1 MLLLLSDVAV
11 IVHSFSLSPPSTMK
25 RVSQKLTSES
35 SSVISSSAI
44 FSKTLLSASSSASS
58 EIQKQQEQLNTS
70 YYAAAGAPKVDMSKY
85 NLPSLDTILSEW
97 TAVVQTSSSTQDGGV
112 FLTTKTKKELFID
125 TLSYAIPRSG
135 GLGLLLTEIAG
146 GRSDG
151 IGITII
157 EEVLANGNAAQY
169 SGLLP
174 GDSIISLSV
183 SQSTGNNVDTTRVA
197 TECLSYDATI
207 DAITSLPIPMSENEV
222 VVVTVKRIRRQPKVT
237 VKLQYPPVNE
247 EEMKQDEDVIVE
259 LYAGENLRRALLTRG
274 IKLNDKLAIRFDSGG
289 SGDCGADGTCATCV
303 VGVTKGLELLSP
315 MTQQES
321 QILSAKPRWRMAC
334 KAIVGYGMMEGELT
348 LQVNPRQ
355 WS

>member
-1 MLLLLSDVAV
+1 M
-11 IVHSFSLSPPSTMK
+11 
-25 RVSQKLTSES
+25 
-35 SSVISSSAI
+35 SA
-44 FSKTLLSASSSASS
+44 SSASS
-58 EIQKQQEQLNTS
+58 EVQKQQEQRS
-70 YYAAAGAPKVDMSKY
+70 YYAAAGAPKVDMSNY
-85 NLPSLDTILSEW
+85 NLPSLDNILSEW
-97 TAVVQTSSSTQDGGV
+97 TAVVQTSSLSSLQDEGGI
-112 FLTTKTKKELFID
+112 FLTTKTKKELFVD

-146 GRSDG
+146 GRADG

-157 EEVLANGNAAQY
+157 EQVIANGNAAQY

-183 SQSTGNNVDTTRVA
+183 LQQQQQQQSNNYGNNDNNVDTTTTTTTRVA

-207 DAITSLPIPMSENEV
+207 DAISSLPTPMSDTEV

-237 VKLQYPPVNE
+237 VKLQYPPNNNIDE
-247 EEMKQDEDVIVE
+247 EKQEEDVIVE

-274 IKLNDKLAIRFDSGG
+274 IKLNDKLAQRFDSGG

-321 QILSAKPRWRMAC
+321 QILNAKPRWRMAC
-334 KAIVGYGMMEGELT
+334 KAIVGYGMIEGELT

>member
-1 MLLLLSDVAV
+1 
-11 IVHSFSLSPPSTMK
+11 MK
-25 RVSQKLTSES
+25 RVSQQTSKS
-35 SSVISSSAI
+35 SSVISSSGI
-44 FSKTLLSASSSASS
+44 LHKTLLSASSSSASS
-58 EIQKQQEQLNTS
+58 EIQKQQEQLNSS
-70 YYAAAGAPKVDMSKY
+70 YYAAAGAPKVDMSNY

-97 TAVVQTSSSTQDGGV
+97 TAVVQTSSSTQDGGI

-146 GRSDG
+146 GRDDG

-157 EEVLANGNAAQY
+157 EEVLVNGNAAIY

-183 SQSTGNNVDTTRVA
+183 SQSTGNDVDTTRVA
-197 TECLSYDATI
+197 TECLGYDATI
-207 DAITSLPIPMSENEV
+207 DAITSLPTPVSENEV

-237 VKLQYPPVNE
+237 VKLQYPPNE
-247 EEMKQDEDVIVE
+247 KEKKQDEDVIVE
-259 LYAGENLRRALLTRG
+259 LYTGENLRRALLTRG

-321 QILSAKPRWRMAC
+321 QILSNKPRWRMAC

>member
-1 MLLLLSDVAV
+1 M
-11 IVHSFSLSPPSTMK
+11 
-25 RVSQKLTSES
+25 
-35 SSVISSSAI
+35 
-44 FSKTLLSASSSASS
+44 
-58 EIQKQQEQLNTS
+58 
-70 YYAAAGAPKVDMSKY
+70 
-85 NLPSLDTILSEW
+85 
-97 TAVVQTSSSTQDGGV
+97 
-112 FLTTKTKKELFID
+112 
-125 TLSYAIPRSG
+125 
-135 GLGLLLTEIAG
+135 GLLLTEIAG
-146 GRSDG
+146 GRADG

-157 EEVLANGNAAQY
+157 ERVLADGNAARY
-169 SGLLP
+169 SGLLA
-174 GDSIISLSV
+174 GDSIVSLSV
-183 SQSTGNNVDTTRVA
+183 SQRSTSGKNDVETTRVS

-207 DAITSLPIPMSENEV
+207 DAITSLPTPVSDTEV
-222 VVVTVKRIRRQPKVT
+222 VIVTVKRIRRQPKVT
-237 VKLQYPPVNE
+237 VKLQYPPTNNDDYDDE
-247 EEMKQDEDVIVE
+247 EKQQEEDVIVE

-274 IKLNDKLAIRFDSGG
+274 IKLNDKLAMRFDSGG